1 MKVELQ
7 FRHNG
12 ILYKKVEE
20 VGSEDEV
27 RNLCCNL
34 ATGRFDYYEFDSMS
48 TQIWNNYIVV
58 GSEMLRRGAFSYQIL
73 RD

>member
-1 MKVELQ
+1 MKVEIQ

-27 RNLCCNL
+27 RSLCCNL
-34 ATGRFDYYEFDSMS
+34 ATGRFDYYEFDSIS

-58 GSEMLRRGAFSYQIL
+58 GSEMLKGGAFSYQIL